1 MNQALCLFRYIIYLK
16 RKVKNMKYSD
26 DDDIKNFN
34 NMQKLLQEVIEKE
47 EDGVI
52 GLTTS
57 VSSYE
62 LKEMLNWAQYKLA
75 LYKSFGESY
84 INGAK
89 IEPQATTE
97 WDAVNEKNKLKK
109 M

>member
-1 MNQALCLFRYIIYLK
+1 
-16 RKVKNMKYSD
+16 MKYSD

-52 GLTTS
+52 GLITS
-57 VSSYE
+57 VKSYE

-97 WDAVNEKNKLKK
+97 WDAVNEENKLKK